1 MSNYDIIK
9 TLNLSKEQRKRF
21 NKALSESGS
30 GSGNGSG
37 NVSNNDEYDI
47 YLQVTNPLLVD
58 YYVNGIYV
66 NENPNFDIDLVNK
79 DDCAIQLNQ
88 NFKKGDILNIYIN
101 DVYIKKLACYEINLM
116 GINLLMG
123 VDYED
128 DKFNGIN
135 VFNKIQ
141 PMFKNGFE
149 SSNPGNIDYITSNM
163 VMTHVNMM
171 GETFTAITLMYVLN
185 LNYDVGTN
193 YGFENVY
200 QIIRKLQDNS
210 LCSIDSLVPITIH
223 STGGTFRKGASAI
236 DSTNSNII
244 YIDTSYEEP
253 NYKFYAYGRYSLESN
268 GVLRKIDF
276 KSYNINKKYFDNLE
290 SRIVALEEALASN
303 NPTE

>member
-1 MSNYDIIK
+1 MSNYNIIK

-37 NVSNNDEYDI
+37 NASNDEYDI

-79 DDCAIQLNQ
+79 DDCMIQLDQ

-116 GINLLMG
+116 GISLLMG
-123 VDYED
+123 FDYED
-128 DKFNGIN
+128 DKFNAIN
-135 VFNKIQ
+135 IYNKNQ
-141 PMFKNGFE
+141 PIFKNGFD
-149 SSNPGNIDYITSNM
+149 SVNPQTIDYITPNIAM
-163 VMTHVNMM
+163 IYGNLM
-171 GETFTAITLMYVLN
+171 GEKLSVITLTYVLN
-185 LNYDVGTN
+185 LNYGVGTD

-200 QIIRKLQDNS
+200 QIIRKLQDDS
-210 LCSIDSLVPITIH
+210 LCSIDSLVPIIIG
-223 STGGTFRKGASAI
+223 SSGGTFRKGASTI

-244 YIDTSYEEP
+244 YIDTFYEEP

-290 SRIVALEEALASN
+290 SRIVALEEALVSN